1 MDFTLFFAILN
12 LVLLARLRLT
22 FRDRGATV
30 ADHVLMA
37 AVPMLILPFL
47 QISTAWFILLG
58 WLLIVPGLTYL
69 AERASQNLNLN
80 RNRGLLLMLHI
91 VVAGLLSSG
100 FPGLQ
105 SGMLVDDLLHLIHQ
119 NFVPVISVNWLGVQ
133 VVLFGLL
140 LIINEMNIIIRYLM
154 EIMNLKPLPKE
165 VAGFDEQDYNTG
177 RVIGLLERIF
187 IYILV
192 LAGQFTAVGFILTA
206 KGIIRYPELKN
217 KTFAEYVLIGTLLSA
232 LSALVTALF
241 VMRF

>member
-30 ADHVLMA
+30 ADQVLMA

-47 QISTAWFILLG
+47 QISTGWFILLV
-58 WLLIVPGLTYL
+58 WLLMVPGLTYL
-69 AERASQNLNLN
+69 AERASQNLN

-100 FPGLQ
+100 FSVLQ
-105 SGMLVDDLLHLIHQ
+105 SGLLVDDLLQLIHQ
-119 NFVPVISVNWLGVQ
+119 NFVPVTSVNWVGVQ

-192 LAGQFTAVGFILTA
+192 LAAQFTAVGFILTA

-232 LSALVTALF
+232 LSALITALF

>member
-12 LVLLARLRLT
+12 LILLARLRLT
-22 FRDRGATV
+22 FRDRGATIT
-30 ADHVLMA
+30 DQVLLA

-47 QISTAWFILLG
+47 QIGTAWFILLA
-58 WLLIVPGLTYL
+58 WLLLVPGLTYL
-69 AERASQNLNLN
+69 SERVSQNLN
-80 RNRGLLLMLHI
+80 RNRGLLLLLHI
-91 VVAGLLSSG
+91 LVAGMLSSA
-100 FPGLQ
+100 FPNLQPGL
-105 SGMLVDDLLHLIHQ
+105 LTDDLLKIIHQ
-119 NFVPVISVNWLGVQ
+119 NFLPIASVNWLGVH

-140 LIINEMNIIIRYLM
+140 LIVNEMNIIIRYLM
-154 EIMNLKPLPKE
+154 EIMNLKPLPRE

-241 VMRF
+241 VGSF